1 MRLICPNC
9 GAQYEVPVDAIP
21 AGGRDVQCSSCG
33 HTWFQLHPED
43 TLRVD
48 DPAAHLPDDLSTD
61 DIWEEMDEGTS
72 LPPAEPVDA
81 PAPDPDPT
89 PAPAAPEDAPRESVT
104 PVPRRPVRARG
115 LDPSVAEVL
124 RQEAEREA
132 RRRTDPEPLESQPD
146 LGLTEPSGEDAA
158 HRARVAREHMARI
171 RGDAPLSEEQQPEP
185 QPKPLAEPVP
195 ETQDSPEFVT
205 SEPEHPAVA
214 PSRRDLLPDIEEINQ
229 TLRVAPEPRR
239 METPQGRA
247 LYAEE
252 EEQQSS
258 GFARGFGAML
268 ILAVL
273 SVLLYALAPALTDMV
288 PALAPLLDPYVATVD
303 GMRLWLDAQ
312 LGALLG

>member
-33 HTWFQLHPED
+33 HTWFQLHPDDAPLPLGTAQEAPRDAAETED
-43 TLRVD
+43 L
-48 DPAAHLPDDLSTD
+48 
-61 DIWEEMDEGTS
+61 WEEMDEG
-72 LPPAEPVDA
+72 AFD
-81 PAPDPDPT
+81 APDPAPEPQPPAGPDT
-89 PAPAAPEDAPRESVT
+89 AEVEDDPAPEPV

-146 LGLTEPSGEDAA
+146 LGLSEPSEEDPA

-171 RGDAPLSEEQQPEP
+171 RGDAPLTEDAEPAPEP
-185 QPKPLAEPVP
+185 APAP
-195 ETQDSPEFVT
+195 D
-205 SEPEHPAVA
+205 PAVA

-247 LYAEE
+247 LSAEE
-252 EEQQSS
+252 DEAQGSS
-258 GFARGFGAML
+258 FARGFGVVL
-268 ILAVL
+268 ILAAL
-273 SVLLYALAPALTDMV
+273 AVLLYALAPAISAAV

>member
-33 HTWFQLHPED
+33 HTWFQLHPLDAPLSEEAPAEAPQ
-43 TLRVD
+43 D
-48 DPAAHLPDDLSTD
+48 DEL
-61 DIWEEMDEGTS
+61 WEEMDEGAFA
-72 LPPAEPVDA
+72 PPTEAEAEHVPF
-81 PAPDPDPT
+81 PDPEPDET
-89 PAPAAPEDAPRESVT
+89 PDSEPLAT

-146 LGLTEPSGEDAA
+146 LGLAEPAEESAA
-158 HRARVAREHMARI
+158 HRARVARAHMTRS
-171 RGDAPLSEEQQPEP
+171 RGDAPPSARPAPEP
-185 QPKPLAEPVP
+185 VGAAEPAP
-195 ETQDSPEFVT
+195 EAPERAEFVS
-205 SEPEHPAVA
+205 SEPEHPSVA

-229 TLRVAPEPRR
+229 TLRVVPEPRR

-247 LYAEE
+247 RAAEE
-252 EEQQSS
+252 DELQSS
-258 GFARGFGAML
+258 GFARGFGVVL
-268 ILAVL
+268 ILAAL
-273 SVLLYALAPALTDMV
+273 ALLFYALAPALTAAV

-303 GMRLWLDAQ
+303 GLRLWLDAQ
-312 LGALLG
+312 LTALLS

>member
-48 DPAAHLPDDLSTD
+48 DPAAPQPDDLSTD

-72 LPPAEPVDA
+72 LPSAEPDAA
-81 PAPDPDPT
+81 PAPDPDP
-89 PAPAAPEDAPRESVT
+89 APAAAEAPSQESAT

-146 LGLTEPSGEDAA
+146 LGLTEPSGDDAA

-171 RGDAPLSEEQQPEP
+171 RGDAPLSEEPRPE
-185 QPKPLAEPVP
+185 QKPVAEP
-195 ETQDSPEFVT
+195 ETPDSPEFVT